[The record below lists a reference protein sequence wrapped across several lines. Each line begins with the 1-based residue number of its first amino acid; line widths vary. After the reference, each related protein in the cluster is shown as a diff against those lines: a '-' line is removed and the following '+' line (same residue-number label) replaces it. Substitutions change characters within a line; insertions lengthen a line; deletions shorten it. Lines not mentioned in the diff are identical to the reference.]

1 MDVRMTSP
9 GRAGC
14 VTCRAVKNENAGSLF
29 KEEEKSVTKN
39 IKLFLLIHGLFLHLS

>member
-1 MDVRMTSP
+1 MDVQMTSP

-14 VTCRAVKNENAGSLF
+14 VTCRVVKNENADSLF
-29 KEEEKSVTKN
+29 KEQEKSVTKN